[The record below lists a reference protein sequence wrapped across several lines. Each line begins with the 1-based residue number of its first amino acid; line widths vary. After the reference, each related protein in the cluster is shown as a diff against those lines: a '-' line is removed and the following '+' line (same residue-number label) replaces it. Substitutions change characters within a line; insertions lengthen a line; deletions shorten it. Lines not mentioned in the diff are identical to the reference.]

1 MPKTISLINFI
12 PYTANMPGR
21 SKINKAISLIIK
33 KFPSNRVAYRN
44 HKSLKKFVKCLC
56 YAKIKHEE
64 YCRNFFSNVQ
74 GFSMK
79 AGKTMQTVMIVGA
92 GKGGT
97 SILKIIKETAVLD
110 VKAMVDI
117 DPDAEGLQLARKSGI
132 PIGADWRQFM
142 DQDIDIIIEVTGNEQ
157 VFIDIREARSKN
169 TVLIPGSVAFLIA
182 KLLEEKEELISK
194 FRNETYKHDLIFN
207 STDDGMIV
215 INNLNEIIVFNRS
228 AERMTGIKR
237 KDALGKKINEIITDS
252 MLPRVMATRRIEANQ
267 EMTLANGLKI
277 ITTRIPMLGENN
289 ELMGAFAV
297 FKDITEV
304 VSLAE
309 EITNLKDIQTMLQAI
324 IQSSEE
330 AISVVDENG
339 KGILINPAYSRLTGL
354 EEEKVIGKPAT
365 ADISE
370 GESVHMKVLQTRRA
384 MRGVAMRVGPKRK
397 DVIVNVAPVIVD
409 GKLKGSVGVIHDVSE
424 IQNLNRELNRARQ
437 IIRTLEAKYSFED
450 IIGISEEMTIAIE
463 QARLGA
469 KTPATVLLRGES
481 GTGKELFAHAIHNA
495 SDRKYNKFIR
505 VNCAALSESLLES
518 ELFGYE
524 EGAFSGAKRGGKRG
538 LFEEADKGSIFL
550 DEIGELTANTQAKLL
565 RVLQEHEITRVGGT
579 KPISIDVRVIAA
591 TNVNLEK
598 GIADGTFR
606 EDLYYRLNRMPIHI
620 PSLRRRK
627 EDIPLLCS
635 RLIQKINQEYG
646 RNVEGVT
653 EQAVDKL
660 MAYNWPGNV
669 RELDNIL
676 GRAIIFMN
684 YNETKIEERHIPD
697 LGANN
702 PSPSNEASEEA
713 QNKSLTQMVE
723 QYEAKVIRQT
733 LQKLD
738 GNKTKTAKML
748 GLSVRNL
755 YYKLEKYEIAKDG
768 MQ

>member
-1 MPKTISLINFI
+1 
-12 PYTANMPGR
+12 
-21 SKINKAISLIIK
+21 
-33 KFPSNRVAYRN
+33 
-44 HKSLKKFVKCLC
+44 
-56 YAKIKHEE
+56 
-64 YCRNFFSNVQ
+64 
-74 GFSMK
+74 MK
-79 AGKTMQTVMIVGA
+79 AGKIMQTVMIVGA

-97 SILKIIKETAVLD
+97 SIFKIIKETAVLD

-117 DPDAEGLQLARKSGI
+117 DPAAPGLELAKENGI
-132 PIGADWRQFM
+132 LVGSNWRDFM
-142 DQDIDIIIEVTGNEQ
+142 NQNIDIIIEVTGNKQ
-157 VFIDIREARSKN
+157 VFVEIREARSKD
-169 TVLIPGSVAFLIA
+169 TVLIPGSVAYLIA
-182 KLLEEKEELISK
+182 KLLKEKEELISN
-194 FRNETYKHDLIFN
+194 FRNEKNKLDLIFN

-215 INNLNEIIVFNRS
+215 INNQAEITVFNKS
-228 AERMTGIKR
+228 AEIMTGIKR
-237 KDALGKKINEIITDS
+237 KDALGNKIIDVIGES
-252 MLPRVMATRRIEANQ
+252 LLPRVLVTRKVESNQ
-267 EMTLANGLKI
+267 EMILGNGLKI

-289 ELMGAFAV
+289 ELMGAFSV

-309 EITNLKDIQTMLQAI
+309 EITDLKEIQTMLQAI
-324 IQSSEE
+324 IHSSEE

-339 KGILINPAYSRLTGL
+339 KGLLINPAYTRLTGL
-354 EEEKVIGKPAT
+354 EEEEVIGRPAT

-384 MRGVAMRVGPKRK
+384 MRGVSMRVGPKKK
-397 DVIVNVAPVIVD
+397 DVFVNVAPVIVN

-424 IQNLNRELNRARQ
+424 IQNLNRELSRARQ

-450 IIGISEEMTIAIE
+450 IIGTSEEMTIAIE
-463 QARLGA
+463 QAKLGA

-579 KPISIDVRVIAA
+579 KPINIDVRIIAA
-591 TNVNLEK
+591 TNINLEK
-598 GIADGTFR
+598 GIANGTFR
-606 EDLYYRLNRMPIHI
+606 EDLYYRLNRVPIHI
-620 PSLRRRK
+620 PPLRRRK

-646 RNVEGVT
+646 RNVEGVKG
-653 EQAVDKL
+653 EAIKKL
-660 MAYNWPGNV
+660 IAYHWPGNV

-676 GRAIIFMN
+676 GRAIIFMS
-684 YNETKIEERHIPD
+684 YNETDIEERHIPE
-697 LGANN
+697 LVKSK
-702 PSPSNEASEEA
+702 SPAASQEMPGKVEGKPLS
-713 QNKSLTQMVE
+713 QLVE
-723 QYEAKVIRQT
+723 QYEEKMIRQT
-733 LQKLD
+733 LQKLN
-738 GNKTKTAKML
+738 GNKTLTAKTL

-755 YYKLEKYEIAKDG
+755 YYKIDKYNIANSG